1 MINLKNSVCQSKMDL
16 ITSKIQIHNDFE
28 IKKRKMDFNDFN
40 FDSLTIK
47 KTFEFDIENNTND
60 SNKKKNND
68 TIMENIEQSI
78 ITKVKS
84 KKTKKIKKRKNLL
97 LNEIQD
103 LKMCQSKVHLEEFL
117 INSSESMK
125 RLLRFY
131 IQECFIFHIFSRKLK
146 NPKHLFSRRSILFQ
160 IIRNPSILKTDCSFN
175 NNSIS
180 NFCTGACLFLLK
192 HHTSVG
198 NYFSKNFEQLK

>member
-40 FDSLTIK
+40 FDSSTIK

-103 LKMCQSKVHLEEFL
+103 LKMCQSKVHFEEFL

-146 NPKHLFSRRSILFQ
+146 NPSPLLTL
-160 IIRNPSILKTDCSFN
+160 RNHPVQMNLN
-175 NNSIS
+175 
-180 NFCTGACLFLLK
+180 
-192 HHTSVG
+192 
-198 NYFSKNFEQLK
+198 Q